1 MDTNNPVSVKPKQKE
16 RSKMQLSVNG
26 RIVFWSLGNDSEHK
40 ALKEGFEQL
49 GLSAFTP
56 DEQSAVMSLKAAL
69 TEVYG
74 SRRCLVRKLE
84 KPKVPG
90 FQITQERAS
99 GENNA
104 GLEYHKL
111 FSVEIP
117 TGPCGIVFMD
127 PDTGVRIPAPKYADV
142 VRDLFWKELDKVP
155 RDNLARSLKRIVAQK
170 ANGITLKETGG
181 VYWIPEKNLAL
192 WDQVVSVTQAASP
205 GGRNKIYGPR
215 TLLDD
220 DLVHMA
226 MDWLAQNVESEMGQ
240 IRERLGK
247 AKTKRGK
254 STQENAASDLHD
266 KVRAYEGIFSK
277 TLQGLRDST
286 EDLNAARVMTALG
299 KLGKLTA

>member
-1 MDTNNPVSVKPKQKE
+1 
-16 RSKMQLSVNG
+16 MQLSVNG
-26 RIVFWSLGNDSEHK
+26 RIVFWSLGSDSEYK
-40 ALKEGFEQL
+40 ALKDGFEQL
-49 GLSAFTP
+49 GLSAYIP
-56 DEQSAVMSLKAAL
+56 DEQSSVMSLKAAL

-74 SRRCLVRKLE
+74 SRRCLVRKLD

-104 GLEYHKL
+104 GLEYHKI
-111 FSVEIP
+111 FSAQIP
-117 TGPCGIVFMD
+117 TDNRGIIFLD
-127 PDTGVRIPAPKYADV
+127 PETGVQISDPKYATV

-155 RDNLARSLKRIVAQK
+155 RDNLARSLKRIVAQQS
-170 ANGITLKETGG
+170 NGITLKETGG
-181 VYWIPEKNLAL
+181 VYWIPENSLPL
-192 WDQVVSVTQAASP
+192 WDKVVSVTQAASP

-254 STQENAASDLHD
+254 STQEDAASDLHD
-266 KVRAYEGIFSK
+266 KVKTYEGIFSK
-277 TLQGLRDST
+277 TLQGLKDST
-286 EDLNAARVMTALG
+286 QDLKAARVLTALG

>member
-1 MDTNNPVSVKPKQKE
+1 
-16 RSKMQLSVNG
+16 MQLSING
-26 RIVFWSLGNDSEHK
+26 RFVFWSLGNDSEHK

-49 GLSAFTP
+49 GLSEHTP
-56 DEQSAVMSLKAAL
+56 DEQSSVMSLKAAL

-104 GLEYHKL
+104 GLEYHKI
-111 FSVEIP
+111 FSAQIP
-117 TGPCGIVFMD
+117 TDNRGIIFLD
-127 PDTGVRIPAPKYADV
+127 PDTGVRIADPKYADV

-155 RDNLARSLKRIVAQK
+155 RDNLARSLKTIATKK
-170 ANGITLKETGG
+170 AHGITLRETGG
-181 VYWIPEKNLAL
+181 VYWIPNDGLAL
-192 WDQVVSVTQAASP
+192 WDQVVAVTQAASP

-226 MDWLAQNVESEMGQ
+226 MDWLGQNVESEMGQ

-254 STQENAASDLHD
+254 GTQENAASDLHD
-266 KVRAYEGIFSK
+266 KVKTYEGIFNK
-277 TLQGLRDST
+277 TLQGLKDST
-286 EDLNAARVMTALG
+286 KDLKAARVLTALG
-299 KLGKLTA
+299 KLGQLSA